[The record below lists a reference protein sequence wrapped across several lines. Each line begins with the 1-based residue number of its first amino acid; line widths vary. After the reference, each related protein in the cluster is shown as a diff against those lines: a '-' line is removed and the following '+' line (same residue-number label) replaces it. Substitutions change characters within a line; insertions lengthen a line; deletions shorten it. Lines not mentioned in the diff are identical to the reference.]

1 MAITA
6 EPGGSEAVRQRLV
19 ERGVPELDYE
29 VRSDPGHAF
38 LMNGP
43 PTPPEDLFV
52 MKDHEWEV
60 SGDYKMIQPALVV
73 YGPDNKLLSETTW
86 SWKTIGLDDTTTLD
100 WDTRVDLPASSLDK
114 EEKKG
119 EPEKQVLLVTL
130 RPDFDDLL
138 SAIKE
143 KRPIKLAS
151 THKEW

>member
-1 MAITA
+1 
-6 EPGGSEAVRQRLV
+6 
-19 ERGVPELDYE
+19 
-29 VRSDPGHAF
+29 
-38 LMNGP
+38 
-43 PTPPEDLFV
+43 
-52 MKDHEWEV
+52 
-60 SGDYKMIQPALVV
+60 MIHR
-73 YGPDNKLLSETTW
+73 
-86 SWKTIGLDDTTTLD
+86 KTIGLDDTTTLD
-100 WDTRVDLPASSLDK
+100 WDTRVDLPVSSLDK